1 MRGRGTANPY
11 RLHPLTGSKIPING
25 TYAPIISMY
34 NPFSEPLQ
42 ITEMYSSGGDLHLE
56 LVKGQQEG
64 TRALWVRG
72 SDGGGLMYSGGGGS
86 T

>member
-1 MRGRGTANPY
+1 
-11 RLHPLTGSKIPING
+11 
-25 TYAPIISMY
+25 MY

-64 TRALWVRG
+64 ARALWVRG
-72 SDGGGLMYSGGGGS
+72 RGGRVMHSAVGGVGRNDGR
-86 T
+86 